1 MKKKFLIGL
10 LSLSLIGGSDMVEAA
25 RYFMQFDT
33 KGVKTPYGDNLKAGN
48 YVQAGDAKIYYEVYG
63 QGEPIL
69 ILHGGGVGSP
79 YEMGKLID
87 ELKKNHKVVIM
98 STRGHGRSEIGHS
111 PLTYEQKSTDALTVL
126 NTISQ
131 EPVQILGFSDG
142 AYTAY
147 KLAAMY
153 PARIERI
160 TAIGAGTLKAG
171 YYSAD
176 SLNID
181 EIAKIDPEFVEYQKS
196 IRPEP
201 ERWQQFAKD
210 YMTFWSNLNVGE
222 EIFGA
227 IQCPVLLIT
236 GDEDDHAPVITV
248 LEAHQ
253 MIKNSRLCVVPKAW
267 HTAFLDNY
275 EMTAAAIFQFV
286 NSPLESLQP
295 SKKVDYNSR
304 QEAIGNR
311 Q

>member
-1 MKKKFLIGL
+1 M
-10 LSLSLIGGSDMVEAA
+10 A
-25 RYFMQFDT
+25 RYFLQGNA
-33 KGVKTPYGDNLKAGN
+33 KGSEIPYGDNLKAGN

-63 QGEPIL
+63 AGEIIL
-69 ILHGGGVGSP
+69 VLHGGGVGSP

-87 ELKKNHKVVIM
+87 ALQKNYKVIVM
-98 STRGHGRSEIGHS
+98 STRGHGRSEIGNS
-111 PLTYEQKSTDALTVL
+111 PLTYEQKADDALTVL
-126 NTISQ
+126 NTVTR
-131 EPVQILGFSDG
+131 EPARVLGFSDG

-153 PARIERI
+153 PDRVERI
-160 TAIGAGTLKAG
+160 VAIGAGTLKAG

-176 SLNID
+176 SLNIE
-181 EIAKIDPEFVEYQKS
+181 EIAKIDPAFVEYQKT

-201 ERWQQFAKD
+201 ERWQQFGKD

-222 EIFGA
+222 ETLGA
-227 IQCPVLLIT
+227 INCPVLLIV

-275 EMTAAAIFQFV
+275 EITAAAVFQFV
-286 NSPLESLQP
+286 NAPLENLQS
-295 SKKVDYNSR
+295 SKKVDYNSK
-304 QEAIGNR
+304 E
-311 Q
+311 

>member
-25 RYFMQFDT
+25 RYFMQFDA

-63 QGEPIL
+63 QGAPIL

-153 PARIERI
+153 PARVERI

-222 EIFGA
+222 ETFGA

-253 MIKNSRLCVVPKAW
+253 MLKNSRLCVIPKAW

-286 NSPLESLQP
+286 NAPLESLQT

-304 QEAIGNR
+304 Q
-311 Q
+311 

>member
-1 MKKKFLIGL
+1 MKKMDVKIL
-10 LSLSLIGGSDMVEAA
+10 A
-25 RYFMQFDT
+25 RYFLQGNT
-33 KGVKTPYGDNLKAGN
+33 KGVETPYGDNLKAGN

-87 ELKKNHKVVIM
+87 DLKKNHKVVIM

-111 PLTYEQKSTDALTVL
+111 PLTYEQKANDALTIL

-131 EPVQILGFSDG
+131 DPVQVLGFSDG

-153 PARIERI
+153 PARVERI
-160 TAIGAGTLKAG
+160 VAIGAGTLKAG

-176 SLNID
+176 SLKVD
-181 EIAKIDPEFVEYQKS
+181 ELEKIDAEFVAYEKS
-196 IRPEP
+196 IMPEP
-201 ERWQQFAKD
+201 ERWQEFFD
-210 YMTFWSNLNVGE
+210 GYMKFWHNLSVGE

-227 IQCPVLLIT
+227 INCPVLLIV
-236 GDEDDHAPVITV
+236 GDEDDHAPIITV

-253 MIKNSRLCVVPKAW
+253 MLKNSRMCVVPKAW

-275 EMTAAAIFQFV
+275 KVTSEAIFQFV
-286 NSPLESLQP
+286 NSPLKDLTP
-295 SKKVDYNSR
+295 SKKVDYNSK
-304 QEAIGNR
+304 
-311 Q
+311 